1 MKPRSSK
8 AKGRLLQ
15 QWVRHQILMA
25 FPELEEGDVKST
37 TMGEAGTDIQLS
49 PKALQVFPFAVECKK
64 YSKFSVYDH
73 FEQAQNHIKQMLKG
87 LKTDKR
93 PHISPLVIIEGDY
106 KKPLAII
113 DAELF
118 MALQSV
124 AIFCLQEMMEVSD
137 SDPEA
142 QP

>member
-15 QWVRHQILMA
+15 QWVKNQILKT
-25 FPELEEGDVKST
+25 FPELSELDVKST
-37 TMGEAGTDIQLS
+37 TMGESGADIQLS
-49 PKALQVFPFAVECKK
+49 SKGLEIFPFAVECKK

-87 LKTDKR
+87 QKKDKR
-93 PHISPLVIIEGDY
+93 PHIYPLVIIEGDY
-106 KKPLAII
+106 KKPLAIL

-118 MALQSV
+118 MAMQSV
-124 AIFCLQEMMEVSD
+124 VIFCLQEMMEVSD
-137 SDPEA
+137 SDTEA